1 MNIPINKEQA
11 DRLFPHTKDSFVYG
25 SRLFGTHTPE
35 SDTDIVM
42 LYSYKDVFDENYYLP
57 NIHSFQYT
65 DTENNKDIIFMT
77 YEQFWKSFYDADDT
91 LYADIV
97 LFTKNWFSNH
107 EALRMCRS
115 YKIIKG
121 YCGTAKRDLTSSN
134 CTDKII
140 KRSAKNLYIAE
151 CLLNNEM
158 PQLKQIQ
165 NIYKQNFDINYL
177 LKNISELR
185 EQANELF
192 NKNELS
198 NYSIPTTEDD
208 LLNIMLHGNNLKE
221 YIFKK

>member
-11 DRLFPHTKDSFVYG
+11 DRLFPHTKDSFLYG
-25 SRLFGTHTPE
+25 SRLFGTHTEE
-35 SDTDIVM
+35 SDYDIVM
-42 LYSYKDVFDENYYLP
+42 LYDYKDVFDENYYLP

-65 DTENNKDIIFMT
+65 NEEENVDIIFMT
-77 YEQFWKSFYDADDT
+77 YEQFWKSFYDADGT
-91 LYADIV
+91 LYADII
-97 LFTKNWFSNH
+97 LFSKMFRQDK
-107 EALRMCRS
+107 AQKMCTS

-121 YCGTAKRDLTSSN
+121 YCGTAKRDLTSSG

-140 KRSAKNLYIAE
+140 KRSAKNLYIAK
-151 CLLNNEM
+151 CLLNNKYPE
-158 PQLKQIQ
+158 L
-165 NIYKQNFDINYL
+165 NDIKEIFNNNNLDVKEL
-177 LKNISELR
+177 LKTEKLIR

-192 NKNELS
+192 NQNKLP